1 MMSLQEVI
9 VQLESIRANS
19 ASFLDPEDSDS
30 IWQKDVEALD
40 EIITILKGMEQ
51 ESRWKRFLRGI
62 WSQFRQIAGGDCNEA
77 VSGDY
82 FRGST
87 TRNSG

>member
-1 MMSLQEVI
+1 MRMEDIIS
-9 VQLESIRANS
+9 QLESIRANS
-19 ASFLDPEDSDS
+19 ASFLDSKETDS
-30 IWQKDVEALD
+30 IWRKDIEALD

-82 FRGST
+82 YRGST